1 MEGAYNP
8 SIHLFLTIKLNSTPL
23 LDVFQP
29 YKMARRSGYEQ
40 EVADYAAVMETV
52 FEQAN
57 DIPLTVNYIKQLH
70 TQLLQYSEKDAQHL
84 GEYKTLSDSIEAF
97 TPEGESIGTIFQT
110 ASPFDTPRLMDEL
123 IA

>member
-1 MEGAYNP
+1 
-8 SIHLFLTIKLNSTPL
+8 
-23 LDVFQP
+23 
-29 YKMARRSGYEQ
+29 MARRSGYEQ